1 MASLN
6 YYKVYLKIGDNEW
19 LDAPARAASD
29 HDAIQVVLN
38 RRAWTKNHITI
49 QTGRVES
56 NGYFAQVC
64 MLKRDPFTGEFSV
77 VSSPRT
83 FGLKYM

>member
-6 YYKVYLKIGDNEW
+6 YYEVYLKIGDNEW
-19 LDAPARAASD
+19 MDEPAGAVSD
-29 HDAIQVVLN
+29 RDAIQVVLN

-56 NGYFAQVC
+56 NGYFAQVR

-77 VSSPRT
+77 VSCPRL
-83 FGLKYM
+83 FGLKYI